1 MRQQQLCVGASIA
14 FGLFSR
20 LWSRG
25 VVRGQPAGSSHS
37 SSLRTAACTSYR
49 DRLIPSFPPSAAAA
63 PRVGTRSA
71 MHLLAVV
78 ALLLLGEASAYTVR
92 CARPV
97 ARSTRRVKTITAQA
111 TADDDEEEPMAIRAP
126 MRMLG
131 PYPVLSLRFPG
142 IATPAQFKEQQK
154 LTGETGVA
162 LDFVVDT
169 AANVNTINAKLTAM
183 SKATWSA
190 RADHAADWP
199 RLAEAWG
206 SLGHVLALRE
216 AFGELACFA
225 T

>member
-1 MRQQQLCVGASIA
+1 
-14 FGLFSR
+14 
-20 LWSRG
+20 
-25 VVRGQPAGSSHS
+25 
-37 SSLRTAACTSYR
+37 
-49 DRLIPSFPPSAAAA
+49 
-63 PRVGTRSA
+63 

-111 TADDDEEEPMAIRAP
+111 TADEEEPMAIRAP

-206 SLGHVLALRE
+206 SLGRALALKAASSAPAGRSMSQLVCDIGG
-216 AFGELACFA
+216 ASRSYTRSSSCCAANQSSGWRA
-225 T
+225 TCTASLPQSRL

>member
-1 MRQQQLCVGASIA
+1 MHQLA
-14 FGLFSR
+14 
-20 LWSRG
+20 
-25 VVRGQPAGSSHS
+25 
-37 SSLRTAACTSYR
+37 
-49 DRLIPSFPPSAAAA
+49 
-63 PRVGTRSA
+63 
-71 MHLLAVV
+71 V
-78 ALLLLGEASAYTVR
+78 ALLLFGEASAYTVR
-92 CARPV
+92 CTRPV
-97 ARSTRRVKTITAQA
+97 AQSSTRRVKTITAQA
-111 TADDDEEEPMAIRAP
+111 TAEDVDEEPMAIRAP